1 MTTVDKNGND
11 LMAVEEMAVSDGG
24 AARFAAVDIK
34 NGEEKFNII
43 WQDAAKLLRF
53 DEGENQ

>member
-11 LMAVEEMAVSDGG
+11 LMVTEEVAVSDGG

-34 NGEEKFNII
+34 SGE
-43 WQDAAKLLRF
+43 
-53 DEGENQ
+53 